1 LPDHHRTGRAKT
13 YTQPTKI
20 SSHAAIS
27 LSNPAKLGD
36 NLTTRFAAPTLL
48 FNLAMDQIMVK
59 QPSKGNYFPERAS
72 FNEKHPAT
80 CHWQITGSPFN
91 K

>member
-1 LPDHHRTGRAKT
+1 
-13 YTQPTKI
+13 
-20 SSHAAIS
+20 
-27 LSNPAKLGD
+27 
-36 NLTTRFAAPTLL
+36 
-48 FNLAMDQIMVK
+48 MDQIMVK

-80 CHWQITGSPFN
+80 CHLQITGSPFN